1 MKNLYFGKRCAK
13 NYFLSSEIE
22 PKYGGGGSIGSSQA
36 WGSRSP
42 AVRISKWELKF

>member
-1 MKNLYFGKRCAK
+1 MKNLYFGKRCAQ

-22 PKYGGGGSIGSSQA
+22 PKYGDSIGRTQA